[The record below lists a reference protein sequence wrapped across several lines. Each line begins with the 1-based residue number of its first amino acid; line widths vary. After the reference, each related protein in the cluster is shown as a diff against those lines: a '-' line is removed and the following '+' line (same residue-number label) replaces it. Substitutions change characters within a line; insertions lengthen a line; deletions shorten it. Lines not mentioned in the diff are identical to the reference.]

1 MMNNIRSRNSRL
13 ILHITPQQNSV
24 LCRASRQANKSL
36 AEFILDSACQVA
48 EQTLLNDEKA
58 HAFAERL
65 DRPAQ
70 DNPGLKDLLSRP
82 APWST

>member
-1 MMNNIRSRNSRL
+1 MMSNFRSRNSRL
-13 ILHITPQQNSV
+13 ILHMTPQQHNFMR
-24 LCRASRQANKSL
+24 RAARQASKSL
-36 AEFILDSACQVA
+36 AEFILDSACQVT
-48 EQTLLNDEKA
+48 EQTLFNDEKA
-58 HAFAERL
+58 QAIAELL